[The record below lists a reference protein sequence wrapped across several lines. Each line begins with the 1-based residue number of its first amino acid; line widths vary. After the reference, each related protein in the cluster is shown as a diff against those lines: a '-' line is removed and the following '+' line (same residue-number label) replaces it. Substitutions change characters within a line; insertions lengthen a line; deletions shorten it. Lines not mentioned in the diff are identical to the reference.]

1 MTETTGR
8 VAIVTGSESGIG
20 RAIAVALARQGCG
33 VGVHRHRDEAAGEAT
48 AQEVRALGRRA
59 EVRHFDL
66 TRLPEAADVVDDL
79 ADALGGIDVLV
90 NDAGTGHS
98 TPLLDLDLATWREV
112 LATDLDGAF
121 LCLQRAAR
129 RMVTA
134 GRGGRS
140 GNITKVPRPQT
151 GGRILN
157 ITSVH
162 EHHPR
167 VGAAAYCAAK
177 GGLGLLTRVAALEL
191 AEHGI
196 TVNAVAPGEIAT
208 AMTGQ
213 EDEDPTAPG
222 HARPGVPLGRPG
234 NAHEV
239 AAVVAFLASP
249 EAGYVTGASWVVD
262 GGMLQMGPMAGSHL
276 RSDDWRTP

>member
-1 MTETTGR
+1 MAR

-20 RAIAVALARQGCG
+20 RATAVALARQGFDLG
-33 VGVHRHRDEAAGEAT
+33 ITWFRDEAAGEAT
-48 AQEVRALGRRA
+48 AEEVRALGRRA
-59 EVRHFDL
+59 EVRHLDL
-66 TRLPEAADVVDDL
+66 TRLPGAADVVDDL
-79 ADALGGIDVLV
+79 AEALGGVDVLV

-98 TPLLDLDLATWREV
+98 TPLLELDLATWREV
-112 LATDLDGAF
+112 MATDLDGAF

-129 RMVTA
+129 RMVAA
-134 GRGGRS
+134 GRGGRIV
-140 GNITKVPRPQT
+140 NV
-151 GGRILN
+151 
-157 ITSVH
+157 TSVH
-162 EHHPR
+162 EHQPR
-167 VGAAAYCAAK
+167 VGAAAYCSAK

-222 HARPGVPLGRPG
+222 HERPGVPLGRPG

-239 AAVVAFLASP
+239 AAVIAFLASP
-249 EAGYVTGASWVVD
+249 EAGYVTGASWAVD

-276 RSDDWRTP
+276 RGGDWRRP

>member
-1 MTETTGR
+1 MAESNGR
-8 VAIVTGSESGIG
+8 IAIVTGSDSGIG
-20 RAIAVALARQGCG
+20 KATAVALAAQGYDLG
-33 VGVHRHRDEAAGEAT
+33 ITWHRDRAGALAAAD
-48 AQEVRALGRRA
+48 EVRGLGRRA
-59 EVRHFDL
+59 EVRQLDL
-66 TRLPEAADVVDDL
+66 TGLPEAADVVDEL
-79 ADALGGIDVLV
+79 AEALGGVDVLV

-129 RMVTA
+129 RMIAA
-134 GRGGRS
+134 GRGGR
-140 GNITKVPRPQT
+140 IV
-151 GGRILN
+151 N

-162 EHHPR
+162 EHQPR

-196 TVNAVAPGEIAT
+196 TVNSVAPGEIAT
-208 AMTGQ
+208 PMTGQ
-213 EDEDPTAPG
+213 QDEDPTAPG
-222 HARPGVPLGRPG
+222 HERPGVPLRRPG
-234 NAHEV
+234 DAREV

-249 EAGYVTGASWVVD
+249 EAGYVTGASWAVD

-276 RSDDWRTP
+276 REDAWRRP

>member
-1 MTETTGR
+1 MTEGSGR
-8 VAIVTGSESGIG
+8 IAIVTGSDSGIG
-20 RAIAVALARQGCG
+20 KATAVALAEQGYD
-33 VGVHRHRDEAAGEAT
+33 VGITWHRDQEGARST
-48 AQEVRALGRRA
+48 AEEVRGLGRRA
-59 EVRHFDL
+59 EVRQLDL
-66 TRLPEAADVVDDL
+66 TQLPGAADVVDEL
-79 ADALGGIDVLV
+79 AEALGGVDVLV
-90 NDAGTGHS
+90 NNAGTGHS
-98 TPLLDLDLATWREV
+98 TPLLDLDFATWREV

-129 RMVTA
+129 RMVAA
-134 GRGGRS
+134 GRGGR
-140 GNITKVPRPQT
+140 IV
-151 GGRILN
+151 N

-162 EHHPR
+162 EHQPR

-191 AEHGI
+191 GEHGI

-208 AMTGQ
+208 GMTGQ

-222 HARPGVPLGRPG
+222 KHRPGVPLPRPG
-234 NAHEV
+234 DAREV

-249 EAGYVTGASWVVD
+249 AAGYVTGASWPVD

-276 RSDDWRTP
+276 TSDDWRRP